1 VIQPVS
7 TAAGPALSPDF
18 NRAMRMSHSMAF
30 ILGVGFWVTLVWL
43 AVMPLLLVWPSPGGW
58 GDLWRSGAIISP
70 ASLPV
75 GERAGAIFAIAV
87 GVVPALFILH
97 HARRAFASL
106 AKGNVFVPSIIADT
120 RAVGGW
126 LMVYGAASGVS
137 QGLFN
142 AFAGIR
148 PIAHEL
154 NFKPELIVF
163 GMGITVAG
171 YVMAEAQR
179 IADDNAA
186 IV

>member
-1 VIQPVS
+1 MNQTIS
-7 TAAGPALSPDF
+7 AAAGPGLSPDF

-75 GERAGAIFAIAV
+75 AARAGAIAAIAV
-87 GVVPALFILH
+87 GVIPTLFILH

-106 AKGNVFVPSIIADT
+106 ARGNVFAPSTIVHL
-120 RAVGGW
+120 RFVGGW
-126 LMVYGAASGVS
+126 LMVSGAASGVS
-137 QGLFN
+137 EGLFN
-142 AFAGIR
+142 FFAGIR
-148 PIAHEL
+148 PIAHDL

-163 GMGITVAG
+163 GIGVSVAA

-186 IV
+186 II